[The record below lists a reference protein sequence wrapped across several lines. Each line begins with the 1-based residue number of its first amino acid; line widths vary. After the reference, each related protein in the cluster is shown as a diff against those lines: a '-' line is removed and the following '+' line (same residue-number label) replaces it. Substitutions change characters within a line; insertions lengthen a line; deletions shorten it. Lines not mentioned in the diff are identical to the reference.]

1 MADAPHVLLVGPLP
15 PPSGGMANQT
25 RQLKRLLEG
34 EGVRVSLV
42 QTNAPYRPAW
52 VESLRGIRA
61 IFRLV
66 PYRRDLARGCAAADV
81 VHVMANSGWA
91 WHLFAAPAIRIARRK
106 GRPVVV
112 NYRGGL
118 AREFLAQSAASVKA
132 TLRGTR
138 LVVPSEFL
146 REVFA
151 GHGVHADIIPNV
163 VDTATFRPADASRA
177 FRADAPH
184 VVIARNLESIYGID
198 VGLEALAL
206 LRRDAPGLTA
216 SIAGSGPDRAALED
230 QARRLGLADCVRFT
244 GRLDVAGMVALY
256 QSADLVL
263 NPVRADNTPNSV
275 LEALACGVP
284 VVSTNVGGVPYLVQD
299 RQTAMLAPTES
310 PSGLAAAMAEVLR
323 DPALRQGLIDRGLAR
338 ARACAWPV
346 VRDQWLHAYRT
357 AERTN

>member
-1 MADAPHVLLVGPLP
+1 MADALRVLLVGPLP

-34 EGVRVSLV
+34 EGVQVTLV

-52 VESLRGIRA
+52 VESLRGLRA
-61 IFRLV
+61 VFRLV
-66 PYRRDLARGCAAADV
+66 PYLLHLRRGCAGVDV

-91 WHLFAAPAIRIARRK
+91 WHLFAAPAIRIARGR

-118 AREFLAQSAASVKA
+118 AREFLAQAANSVKA
-132 TLRGTR
+132 TLQGTR

-151 GHGVHADIIPNV
+151 GHGVAAQIIPNV
-163 VDTATFRPADASRA
+163 VDTATFRPSVETRPFDAR
-177 FRADAPH
+177 APH
-184 VVIARNLESIYGID
+184 VVIARNLEPIYGID
-198 VGLEALAL
+198 VGLEALAI
-206 LRRDAPGLTA
+206 LRRELPGLRA
-216 SIAGSGPDRAALED
+216 SIAGTGPERAALEA
-230 QARRLGLADCVRFT
+230 QAGRLGLGDCVRFT

-256 QSADLVL
+256 QSADVVL

-284 VVSTNVGGVPYLVQD
+284 VVSTNVGGVPYLVKD
-299 RQTAMLAPTES
+299 RETALLAPAES
-310 PSGLAAAMAEVLR
+310 PAGLAAAMLELVR
-323 DPALRQGLIDRGLAR
+323 EPALRAGLVERGLAK

-346 VRDQWLHAYRT
+346 VREQWLHAYRT
-357 AERTN
+357 AGEAA